1 MRYLI
6 GIDIGTSA
14 TKTILMDEEGN
25 VAAQAVRDYPLY
37 QPDNGWAEQEPE
49 DWKQAVLETLK
60 QVVEQSGM
68 NRDDI
73 KGIGLSGQMHGLVM
87 LDEAGNPIRRSIIW
101 CDQRSGQQV
110 DEMLKLLPYEKW
122 LEITANPP
130 IAAWTAAK
138 LLWVKR
144 HEPEIYAKCRH
155 ILLPKD
161 YIRYVLTGQFATD
174 VSDASGMQMLD
185 VKNRC
190 WSDEVLEVLGVQAS
204 RHRAAAQM
212 ETSFGNRCVAVHV
225 GVYQG

>member
-37 QPDNGWAEQEPE
+37 QPDNGWAEQAPE
-49 DWKQAVLETLK
+49 DWQQAALETLK
-60 QVVEQSGM
+60 QVVEQSGV

-73 KGIGLSGQMHGLVM
+73 QGIGLSGQMHGLVM

-110 DEMLKLLPYEKW
+110 DEMLNLLPYEKW

-144 HEPEIYAKCRH
+144 HEPEVYAKCRH

-161 YIRYVLTGQFATD
+161 
-174 VSDASGMQMLD
+174 
-185 VKNRC
+185 
-190 WSDEVLEVLGVQAS
+190 
-204 RHRAAAQM
+204 
-212 ETSFGNRCVAVHV
+212 
-225 GVYQG
+225 